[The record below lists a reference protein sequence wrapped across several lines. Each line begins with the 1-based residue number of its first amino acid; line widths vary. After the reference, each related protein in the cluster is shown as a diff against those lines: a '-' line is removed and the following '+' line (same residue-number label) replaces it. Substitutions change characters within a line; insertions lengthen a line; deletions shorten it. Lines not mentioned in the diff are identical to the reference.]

1 MVHNRKSKELSEDEI
16 WEEVKAGVKQRHE
29 QIIKSAK
36 LLKEQFPDANILP
49 LVATDVFVEKAQ
61 HTLSARAR
69 YLVFYGKWCAYA
81 ALIIMV
87 FAIAY
92 LICVDLSQPLIKD
105 SFDTYTFFIK
115 LVRVSTISGF
125 FLAIVF
131 FLMWLSKSLLHEAM
145 VLYNRRHSLRFGRLY
160 IYTQHGS
167 VKLNE
172 MAEAFQWNAEYIS
185 AFRDMKPEGFFK
197 TILHRLLEMPPDA
210 LRAMG
215 GIFGGGKNKREK
227 EDKD

>member
-1 MVHNRKSKELSEDEI
+1 MQNRKNKELSEDEI
-16 WEEVKAGVKQRHE
+16 WEEVKAGVNQRHE
-29 QIIKSAK
+29 QIITSAK
-36 LLKEQFPDANILP
+36 LLKEQFPNANILP

-69 YLVFYGKWCAYA
+69 YLVIYGRRCAYA
-81 ALIIMV
+81 SVSFMFL
-87 FAIAY
+87 AICY
-92 LICVDLSQPLIKD
+92 LIYVDVYQPLAKD

-160 IYTQHGS
+160 IYSQQGY

-172 MAEAFQWNAEYIS
+172 MAEAFQWNAEYLS
-185 AFRDMKPEGFFK
+185 AFHDMKPEGFFK

-210 LRAMG
+210 LKAMG
-215 GIFGGGKNKREK
+215 GIFGAGKNKTE
-227 EDKD
+227 